1 MVSAQIDTCIN
12 LTVQLTKIADVQ
24 GFPSPCNHASYTEC
38 YKLITLPGKG
48 NTRLTIALFYILVE
62 WSRWMETVYKKISKH
77 KYPYYFYI
85 EFDIELCF
93 LNKFQNLKI

>member
-24 GFPSPCNHASYTEC
+24 GFPSTCNHASYTEC

-48 NTRLTIALFYILVE
+48 NARLTIALFYILVE
-62 WSRWMETVYKKISKH
+62 WSRWMETVYKKYQNISILTT
-77 KYPYYFYI
+77 FI
-85 EFDIELCF
+85 
-93 LNKFQNLKI
+93 LNSILNCVF